1 MSSQKQH
8 QRRRLDVTQ
17 RRQAILQA
25 ARSCYAESPYPQVS
39 VADIATGAH
48 SSTALVFHYFGTKA
62 ALYAAVVE
70 DAVSTLADAQR
81 AAIAALPQ
89 GSSKR
94 DRVSASIDLYL
105 THITAHPQTW
115 AAGLLGGEE
124 PPEAI
129 AVRHQARAAYVDALG
144 ELLNPGEGARQHYA
158 LWGYFGYLD
167 QACLRWVQR
176 GCPNDER
183 AALRESALGALQG
196 ALGDW
201 GG

>member
-8 QRRRLDVTQ
+8 QRRRLDVAE
-17 RRQAILQA
+17 RRQAILEA
-25 ARSCYAESPYPQVS
+25 ARGRYAESPYPQVS
-39 VADIATGAH
+39 VADIATAAH

-70 DAVSTLADAQR
+70 DAVSTLAAAQR
-81 AAIAALPQ
+81 AAIAALPE

-105 THITAHPQTW
+105 AHIAAHPQTW

-129 AVRHQARAAYVDALG
+129 AVRRQARSAYVEALRQ
-144 ELLNPGEGARQHYA
+144 LLRPGDGVRHDYA

-176 GCPNDER
+176 DCPADER
-183 AALRESALGALQG
+183 DALRESALGALQG